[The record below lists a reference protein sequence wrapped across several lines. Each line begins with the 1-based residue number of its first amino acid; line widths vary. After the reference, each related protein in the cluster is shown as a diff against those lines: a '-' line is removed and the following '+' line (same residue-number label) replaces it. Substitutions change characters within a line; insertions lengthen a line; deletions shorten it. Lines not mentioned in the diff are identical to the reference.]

1 VNDSLLGCRG
11 SILALATWHEILRLK
26 CLLAVD
32 LDLPEFFFH
41 LRGRVLQICDCS
53 DVGDTKS
60 LLADHLDWF
69 DLVLSLHNSNNQS
82 YACSSG
88 VA

>member
-1 VNDSLLGCRG
+1 MNDNLLGCTG
-11 SILALATWHEILRLK
+11 SILVLDTWHEILSLK

-41 LRGRVLQICDCS
+41 LRSCVLQICDCS
-53 DVGDTKS
+53 DLADTKS

-82 YACSSG
+82 YTCSSG

>member
-1 VNDSLLGCRG
+1 MNDNLLGCTG
-11 SILALATWHEILRLK
+11 SILVLDTWHEILSLK

-32 LDLPEFFFH
+32 LDLPEFFFPSQELCITN
-41 LRGRVLQICDCS
+41 LRLPDLA
-53 DVGDTKS
+53 DTKS

-69 DLVLSLHNSNNQS
+69 DLVLSSYNSNNQS
-82 YACSSG
+82 YTCSSG